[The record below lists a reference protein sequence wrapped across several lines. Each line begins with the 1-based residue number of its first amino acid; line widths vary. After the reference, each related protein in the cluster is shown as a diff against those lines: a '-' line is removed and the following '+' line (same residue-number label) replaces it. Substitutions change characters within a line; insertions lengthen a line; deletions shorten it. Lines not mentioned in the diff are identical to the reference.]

1 MKKRFSRMMA
11 VVMAAAMVFSVPVVS
26 RAADEPETVNSAGA
40 NHWQDWVEKGPRSQ
54 DYMVGADGNLVLY
67 VQGMT
72 GNDDFIMEVTDGT
85 NFISANTQP
94 DANKNEGVWST
105 DTNVTCKVEN
115 GDTKGLKNTNV
126 VKITVKSQKSGSTK
140 NFTMDLYDTVTK
152 KTLMAFSAVGSSMA
166 DTWSFHII
174 SVFGGVKIYSKAPD
188 GVDTSGGGDTQITTP
203 PTGNGGDQNGGT
215 GSETELKTMKLSGVK
230 AKKGAKKIT
239 GKVSVKKAT
248 VKIKVG
254 KKKYKKAKVSGKN
267 FTLKTSKLKKKTKVT
282 IKVTKSGYKTLTKTY
297 KVK

>member
-1 MKKRFSRMMA
+1 MKKKFNRMMA

-26 RAADEPETVNSAGA
+26 RAADEPETLDSAGV
-40 NHWQDWVEKGPRSQ
+40 NHWGDWLENGPRSQ
-54 DYMVGADGNLVLY
+54 EYPAGADGNLVLY

-140 NFTMDLYDTVTK
+140 SFTMDLYDTVTK

-166 DTWSFHII
+166 DTWTFHIV
-174 SVFGGVKIYSKAPD
+174 SAFGGVKIYSKAPD

-203 PTGNGGDQNGGT
+203 GNGDQNGGT

>member
-1 MKKRFSRMMA
+1 MKKRLSRMMA
-11 VVMAAAMVFSVPVVS
+11 VLMAAALVFSVPVVS
-26 RAADEPETVNSAGA
+26 RAADDPETVDSAGA
-40 NHWQDWVEKGPRSQ
+40 NHWGDWVTDGPRSQ
-54 DYMVGADGNLVLY
+54 DYAVGADGTLVLY

-72 GNDDFIMEVTDGT
+72 SNDDFIMEVTDGT

-94 DANKNEGVWST
+94 DADKNEGVWATESG
-105 DTNVTCKVEN
+105 VTCKVEN
-115 GDTKGLKNTNV
+115 GETKGLKTTNV
-126 VKITVKSQKSGSTK
+126 IKLTVKSQKSGSTK
-140 NFTMDLYDTVTK
+140 SFIMDLYDTVTK

-166 DTWSFHII
+166 DTWSVHIV

-203 PTGNGGDQNGGT
+203 PTGGGNQNGGN

-230 AKKGAKKIT
+230 VKKGAKKIT

-254 KKKYKKAKVSGKN
+254 KKKYKKAKVSGKK
-267 FTLKTSKLKKKTKVT
+267 FTFKTSKLKKKTKVT